1 MVEPYVI
8 EVGESESGFRFGV
21 KGKKNIFL
29 DFSIVERGNRK
40 VGFRTQ
46 KNIFFPRIS
55 RSRVKKGVS
64 GLKQLFDFSIFKRGN
79 RKIDSGV
86 RKTF

>member
-1 MVEPYVI
+1 MVEPYII
-8 EVGESESGFRFGV
+8 EVGESESGFRFGA
-21 KGKKNIFL
+21 KGKKNINNSRFKGQKNIFL

-64 GLKQLFDFSIFKRGN
+64 GLK
-79 RKIDSGV
+79 
-86 RKTF
+86 